1 MPEGMEAQA
10 GTLQASPTS
19 GKRKALADK
28 TNVRLLANNNE
39 SAHVTRMDDE
49 QPIPLADA
57 CKLYPRARL
66 TVSTLRAEAARGR
79 LDIFRLGRRD
89 YTTRLALR
97 EMIRKCQEDA
107 RPRASTSIPPA
118 VIGLSATARASSA
131 LDSANT
137 TVSELR
143 SASLNTSARNGS
155 PNAAP
160 IR

>member
-1 MPEGMEAQA
+1 RAAAVNAVAHPSDGVPEHARGVGLRNGSLFELARDRMPEGMEAQA

-66 TVSTLRAEAARGR
+66 TVHAASRSGA
-79 LDIFRLGRRD
+79 G
-89 YTTRLALR
+89 
-97 EMIRKCQEDA
+97 
-107 RPRASTSIPPA
+107 PA
-118 VIGLSATARASSA
+118 
-131 LDSANT
+131 
-137 TVSELR
+137 
-143 SASLNTSARNGS
+143 
-155 PNAAP
+155 
-160 IR
+160 